1 MNHSGPCFLLVDDH
15 ALFRTGLGIMLSE
28 YWPLAVMRHAGQ
40 WAQAL
45 DMVRDMQPAP
55 DLVMLDIQLPD
66 GDGLDNLAQLQS
78 LLPGCPILLMS
89 AQVDAE
95 RLAQAQQRGAA
106 GLVAKVASAAEIVA
120 AVHLALS
127 SRGSFAV
134 TSSVARPEPVRV
146 SGGGAVSVA
155 LTGVIDRVE
164 PVGALSARQLA
175 ILSYLG
181 RGTPNKAI
189 ARQLGLSENEVRAE
203 VSGLTERLNAT
214 SRQEAYTEALARGW
228 VTP

>member
-146 SGGGAVSVA
+146 SGGGDRRDRPCRACRSVERA
-155 LTGVIDRVE
+155 S
-164 PVGALSARQLA
+164 VGDLVLPGAGNAQQ
-175 ILSYLG
+175 G
-181 RGTPNKAI
+181 H
-189 ARQLGLSENEVRAE
+189 RASVGFE
-203 VSGLTERLNAT
+203 
-214 SRQEAYTEALARGW
+214 
-228 VTP
+228 

>member
-1 MNHSGPCFLLVDDH
+1 MP
-15 ALFRTGLGIMLSE
+15 AR
-28 YWPLAVMRHAGQ
+28 
-40 WAQAL
+40 
-45 DMVRDMQPAP
+45 RDR
-55 DLVMLDIQLPD
+55 
-66 GDGLDNLAQLQS
+66 
-78 LLPGCPILLMS
+78 PG
-89 AQVDAE
+89 
-95 RLAQAQQRGAA
+95 
-106 GLVAKVASAAEIVA
+106 
-120 AVHLALS
+120 
-127 SRGSFAV
+127 
-134 TSSVARPEPVRV
+134 
-146 SGGGAVSVA
+146 
-155 LTGVIDRVE
+155 

>member
-1 MNHSGPCFLLVDDH
+1 MNPSAPCFLLVDDH
-15 ALFRTGLGIMLSE
+15 ALFRTGLGMMLAE
-28 YWPLAVMRHAGQ
+28 HWPQAVLRHAGD

-45 DMVRDMQPAP
+45 SSARELRPTP
-55 DLVMLDIQLPD
+55 DLVLLDIQLPD
-66 GDGLDNLAQLQS
+66 GHGLDNLAQLQT

-89 AQVDAE
+89 AHVDTQ

-106 GLVAKVASAAEIVA
+106 GLVAKVASAREIVA
-120 AVHLALS
+120 AVRAVLAGAPSFAMASPLPRPES
-127 SRGSFAV
+127 VRGPGAV
-134 TSSVARPEPVRV
+134 TSPDEAEAIADDPTP
-146 SGGGAVSVA
+146 
-155 LTGVIDRVE
+155 
-164 PVGALSARQLA
+164 RQRA

-214 SRQEAYTEALARGW
+214 SRQQAYTEAVARGW
-228 VTP
+228 VAP